1 MCRSSATWP
10 PQLCPTCHATR
21 PSKRLPR
28 VISGPGTDD
37 SSAVAMSDRHIMLD
51 IIFGL
56 MEQQLEQGFC
66 LTVNVLMGLRLQG
79 VHSTHVHS
87 SPYNCF
93 SFQFQPCETLMTPSV
108 WKQEFSKMCV
118 LEWHELLVNYS
129 LTFKRNAIRS
139 RKNCMRKFFRGLR
152 SWQIL
157 EVTIS

>member
-1 MCRSSATWP
+1 
-10 PQLCPTCHATR
+10 
-21 PSKRLPR
+21 
-28 VISGPGTDD
+28 
-37 SSAVAMSDRHIMLD
+37 MSDRHIMLD